1 MKKTTRKRNPGIAE
15 TVIAA
20 VLPFIL
26 DIARNAYT
34 RKRHS
39 EVHKPK
45 PPKVPPE
52 KVDSVKVKTVKNPP
66 IEDPAI
72 VD

>member
-1 MKKTTRKRNPGIAE
+1 MKKPKPKRNPGISD
-15 TVIAA
+15 VILGA

-34 RKRHS
+34 KKRQS

-45 PPKVPPE
+45 PEKTPPE
-52 KVDSVKVKTVKNPP
+52 SVSSA
-66 IEDPAI
+66 E
-72 VD
+72 

>member
-1 MKKTTRKRNPGIAE
+1 MKKPSRKKNPGVAE
-15 TVIAA
+15 TIIAA

-34 RKRHS
+34 RKRQS

-45 PPKVPPE
+45 PPKAPPE
-52 KVDSVKVKTVKNPP
+52 KV
-66 IEDPAI
+66 
-72 VD
+72 

>member
-1 MKKTTRKRNPGIAE
+1 MKKPTRKRNPGVTEI
-15 TVIAA
+15 VLSA

-34 RKRHS
+34 RKRQS

-45 PPKVPPE
+45 PKKTPPE
-52 KVDSVKVKTVKNPP
+52 LVVP
-66 IEDPAI
+66 ED
-72 VD
+72 